1 MLRGFSFEFTDGVT
15 PVSCDPVFGSAPTLQ
30 IETARDDDF
39 GYYERSLKTALTFR
53 GADYTY
59 LKALEDAAE
68 CDEITLNIYHNAVL
82 FFSKTLRIGTSH
94 FAWDL
99 DTCRVTVQGDDVNAY
114 ACFLAAW
121 DTEIN
126 ILTGTAKTVVNT
138 ILGEFETITCDDTPG
153 GSIDPEDYPTPITD
167 CITPG
172 EGWTLID
179 QLVNTGGGNDSVF
192 STYIRQV
199 YVSTCSGG
207 VPVPPCG
214 GGWILID
221 DNCPTDATYA
231 RPVPVTPLLVATE
244 LSSGELY
251 RATAGV
257 RGGADF
263 DGSLYNN
270 IPMSNGV
277 SLEEIL
283 DTYLPCG
290 LSVVSDFFSING
302 DATAPANDVYTAA
315 AANLAHLF
323 VFQKSDVKRANALND
338 ATNGKWTIES
348 LFGALKAQ
356 FDIEFRINTAGDEIR
371 IEHTSYFAAANGE
384 DLTSTQPS
392 RLTGTN
398 RYTYASDKQI
408 SEEKW
413 RFAET
418 ASDDFEGV
426 PYLYTCFSKTDRQ
439 KKEYVVNESNNDVGA
454 LIASPDSYAD
464 AGFVFVA
471 ACLVG
476 SDYFIASEVS
486 LLTGDVLLNGHLSIP
501 NLMRTYHTYNR
512 PRLTGT
518 WNSSPVTFD
527 SQELVIVQ
535 DAVSFK
541 VCAEDFAAYDESLLV
556 RTGLGWMRIESGT
569 YDASSGTFTGSPR
582 G

>member
-1 MLRGFSFEFTDGVT
+1 MLRGFTFEFDDGVT

-30 IETARDDDF
+30 IETGRDEDF

-53 GADYTY
+53 GADYNY
-59 LKALEDAAE
+59 LKTLEDLAD
-68 CDEITLNIYHNAVL
+68 CDEITLNIYKDAVL

-99 DTCRVTVQGDDVNAY
+99 DRCRVTVQGDDVNAY

-126 ILTGTAKTVVNT
+126 ILTLTDKVTVNT
-138 ILGEFETITCDDTPG
+138 VLGEYELITCEYSAVGIAPA
-153 GSIDPEDYPTPITD
+153 DYDVPITD

-172 EGWTLID
+172 EGWTLIEQAVTFD
-179 QLVNTGGGNDSVF
+179 PPIDTVR
-192 STYIRQV
+192 STYIRQI
-199 YVSTCSGG
+199 YTSTCLAG
-207 VPVPPCG
+207 VPVEPCG
-214 GGWILID
+214 DDWILID
-221 DNCPTDATYA
+221 DNCPTDSTYA
-231 RPVPVTPLLVATE
+231 RPVPVGLLIEQPFNV
-244 LSSGELY
+244 SYLY
-251 RATAGV
+251 RAIAEV
-257 RGGADF
+257 RGGAEF
-263 DGSLYNN
+263 DGDNYVS
-270 IPMSNGV
+270 IAISNGV
-277 SLEEIL
+277 LLSEIL
-283 DTYLPCG
+283 DVYLPCG

-302 DATAPANDVYTAA
+302 DATHPANDVYTAA
-315 AANLAHLF
+315 LANLAALI
-323 VFQKSDVKRANALND
+323 VFQKSDVKRAGATND
-338 ATNGKWTIES
+338 ATNGKWSIES
-348 LFGALKAQ
+348 LFGSLKAQ

-371 IEHTSYFAAANGE
+371 IEHSSYFATANGE

-413 RFAET
+413 RFMEAVST
-418 ASDDFEGV
+418 AFEGV
-426 PYLYTCFSKTDRQ
+426 PYLYDCFSKLDRQ
-439 KKEYVVNESNNDVGA
+439 KKEYLANETNNDVA
-454 LIASPDSYAD
+454 SLINSPDSFAD
-464 AGFVFVA
+464 AGFVFVN
-471 ACLVG
+471 ACEQG
-476 SDYFIASEVS
+476 GDYFITSYTSA
-486 LLTGDVLLNGHLSIP
+486 LTGELLLNGHLSIP

-518 WNSSPVTFD
+518 WDGDPVTFD
-527 SQELVIVQ
+527 SQARVKVQ

-569 YDASSGTFTGSPR
+569 YDAASGTFTVSPR